1 MVEENGP
8 RYRTIREFA
17 KDDKPRERLITH
29 GPARLSEAE
38 LIAIILGSG
47 IPGENVIDL
56 ARRVVD
62 EQGKLSG
69 LARADVKSLKKV
81 KGLGDAKATQLVAA
95 IELGRRVQ
103 LVTPSDRELVNSPEA
118 VFGYLGPR
126 LVGESRERLFVL
138 SLDTKGRLLG
148 SHNEVEGG
156 VSAVRA
162 RPAEVFRDPVVL
174 EATSVILAHNHPSG
188 DPRPSAQDVGVTEEL
203 IKAGKL
209 LDIEVLD
216 HIVIGLNS
224 FVSLQREGL
233 AFRSN
238 GKR

>member
-17 KDDKPRERLITH
+17 KDDKPRERLIAH
-29 GPARLSEAE
+29 GPSRLSEAE

-47 IPGENVIDL
+47 IRGENVIDL

-103 LVTPSDRELVNSPEA
+103 LVTPSDRELLNSPEA

-148 SHNEVEGG
+148 GHHEVDGG

-209 LDIEVLD
+209 LDIEVVD
-216 HIVIGLNS
+216 HVVIGLNS

>member
-17 KDDKPRERLITH
+17 KDDKPRERLIAH
-29 GPARLSEAE
+29 GPSRLSEAE

-47 IPGENVIDL
+47 IRGENVIDL

-103 LVTPSDRELVNSPEA
+103 LVTPSDRELLNSPEA

-148 SHNEVEGG
+148 SHNEVDGG

-209 LDIEVLD
+209 LDIEVVD
-216 HIVIGLNS
+216 HVVIGLNS

>member
-17 KDDKPRERLITH
+17 KDDKPRERLIAH
-29 GPARLSEAE
+29 GPSRLSEAE

-47 IPGENVIDL
+47 IRGENVIDL

-81 KGLGDAKATQLVAA
+81 RGLGDAKATQLVAA

-103 LVTPSDRELVNSPEA
+103 LVTPSDRELLNSPEA

-138 SLDTKGRLLG
+138 SLDPKGRLLG
-148 SHNEVEGG
+148 GHYEVDGG